1 MFWSQI
7 WEADLCESFFDLG
20 VDLMFKRLGGHF
32 EGVFDCKSG
41 RASVGDDHHTVDA
54 EKRASSVRFII
65 GAILNGLEGASAKEC
80 SGDADRILFELFFHP
95 FGHGLGGGFATF
107 KNDVAG
113 EAVAEADV
121 ELGLEKVVAFN
132 ITTEGEGGVAL
143 FD

>member
-1 MFWSQI
+1 M
-7 WEADLCESFFDLG
+7 
-20 VDLMFKRLGGHF
+20 
-32 EGVFDCKSG
+32 
-41 RASVGDDHHTVDA
+41 GDDDHSVDA
-54 EKRASSVRFII
+54 EKRAPSVRFII
-65 GAILNGLEGASAKEC
+65 GAILNCLKGAFAKES

-95 FGHGLGGGFATF
+95 LRHGLGGGFAAF
-107 KNDVAG
+107 KDDIAG